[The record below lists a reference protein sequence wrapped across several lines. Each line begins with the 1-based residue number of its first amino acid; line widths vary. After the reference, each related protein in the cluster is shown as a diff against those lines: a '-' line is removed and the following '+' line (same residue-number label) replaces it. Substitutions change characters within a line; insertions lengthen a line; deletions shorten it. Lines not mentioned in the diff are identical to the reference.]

1 MATDDLR
8 GELFQYYVQLLT
20 PLTTPPHYPQASYV
34 CSMVCRGGEISQ
46 VGKILMMIFEIY
58 FLSLTELDCL
68 MYRDGGCW
76 VLLIGVYC
84 SQNGWLNNILFLFI
98 FVVIFPLLVI
108 GK

>member
-1 MATDDLR
+1 ML
-8 GELFQYYVQLLT
+8 
-20 PLTTPPHYPQASYV
+20 
-34 CSMVCRGGEISQ
+34 CRVGEISQ

-58 FLSLTELDCL
+58 FLSWPELDCL
-68 MYRDGGCW
+68 MYRDGEQW
-76 VLLIGVYC
+76 VLGVYC